1 MIIVASLCGDLDPLS
16 KRLATRRRE
25 LGLSQLQLA
34 AAMGDRYNRQ
44 MISHVEHGR
53 SALLFEGVIQA
64 ARVLGVSV
72 DWLAGL
78 TDDPRP
84 ASELAARV
92 AALERRQAGGQQQ

>member
-1 MIIVASLCGDLDPLS
+1 MRGVYASLCGELDPLS
-16 KRLATRRRE
+16 KRLAARRRE
-25 LGLSQLQLA
+25 MGLSQLELA

-53 SALLFEGVIQA
+53 SALLFDGIIQA

-78 TDDPRP
+78 TDDPTP
-84 ASELAARV
+84 AAELTARV
-92 AALERRQAGGQQQ
+92 AALERRGTGGGQ